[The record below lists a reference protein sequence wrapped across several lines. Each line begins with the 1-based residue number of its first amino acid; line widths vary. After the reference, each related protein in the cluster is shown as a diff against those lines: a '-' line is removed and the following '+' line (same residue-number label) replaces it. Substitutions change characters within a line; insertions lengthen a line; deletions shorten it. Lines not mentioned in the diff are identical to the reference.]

1 MIEIPTYPVCGGA
14 YYKGKTAGMAGCI
27 YSLLVFNDL
36 SRAAVTATWIP
47 EDAWRLLLATKM
59 HVSAGTKIGA
69 WRRELWRSTRTMQKR
84 FERNRWIGWIVGRRR
99 SWPEDQGMQP
109 MQPAK

>member
-1 MIEIPTYPVCGGA
+1 MCTSQYWMIEIPTYPVCGGA

-59 HVSAGTKIGA
+59 HVSLGRYQD
-69 WRRELWRSTRTMQKR
+69 WRVEARVVEEYKDNA
-84 FERNRWIGWIVGRRR
+84 EAI
-99 SWPEDQGMQP
+99 
-109 MQPAK
+109 